1 MSFGGPLSASPLS
14 TPNVGDSDVPPLDAA
29 YSPHTSSPLASVPA
43 GAPPATPAT
52 PASPS
57 APAINTPDNGYLAP
71 PSAPSAQFSPQSPT
85 FSPQQHPVRSSTQPL
100 AAVRENSGPIQLP
113 LRRRTHPASRNTDD
127 MPAVQRV
134 MSDLLTPEHKVGP
147 APTFWQSIK
156 AFFLSSWM

>member
-1 MSFGGPLSASPLS
+1 MSFGGPFSASPLS
-14 TPNVGDSDVPPLDAA
+14 TPNVGPDSDVPPLDAA
-29 YSPHTSSPLASVPA
+29 YSPHTSSPLASIPA
-43 GAPPATPAT
+43 GANPSSPP
-52 PASPS
+52 
-57 APAINTPDNGYLAP
+57 PAINTPDNGYLAP
-71 PSAPSAQFSPQSPT
+71 PSAPSAQFSPQ
-85 FSPQQHPVRSSTQPL
+85 QRPVRSSTQPL

-134 MSDLLTPEHKVGP
+134 VSDLLTPEHKVGP